1 MCCIAVEPYFL
12 PGHIVVAGPCSVEL
26 FAVAEPYSVE
36 LFAVAEPYSVESFA
50 DAVPCSVE
58 FAGPLPVESRCSAYN
73 SGEPYF
79 PAAQNSVA

>member
-1 MCCIAVEPYFL
+1 MCCIAVESYFR
-12 PGHIVVAGPCSVEL
+12 PGHIVVDGPYSVEL
-26 FAVAEPYSVE
+26 IVVAEPCSVE

-73 SGEPYF
+73 SGEPCF
-79 PAAQNSVA
+79 PAAQNTVA

>member
-1 MCCIAVEPYFL
+1 MCCIAVESYFR
-12 PGHIVVAGPCSVEL
+12 PGHIVVDGPC
-26 FAVAEPYSVE
+26 SVE

-50 DAVPCSVE
+50 DAVPCSVD